1 MEQMTSSKPYLM
13 RAIHEWIVDN
23 GYTPYVLV
31 DAVFSGAN
39 VPQQHVNENKI
50 ILNVSPR
57 ATEGLTISNELV
69 EFNARFSGSSTYV
82 SFPPAAVLAIYA
94 RENGQGMI
102 FEKED
107 DTTPTPPTPDKP
119 TRPQLKVVK

>member
-1 MEQMTSSKPYLM
+1 MTSSKPYLI

-23 GYTPYVLV
+23 GMTPYLLV
-31 DAVFSGAN
+31 DATAN
-39 VPQQHVNENKI
+39 GVAVPPQHIADNKI

-57 ATEGLTISNELV
+57 ATQGLSISNDWV
-69 EFNARFSGSSTYV
+69 HFSARFGGASVDV
-82 SFPPAAVLAIYA
+82 SFPPTAVLAIYA

-107 DTTPTPPTPDKP
+107 GEPTPPSPDKP
-119 TRPQLKVVK
+119 PGRPQLKVVK